1 MAANDYDVLV
11 IGAGLAGM
19 TAAMYASRYG
29 MRTGLMERMMGGAQ
43 IINIE
48 NIENFPGFPQ
58 GVSGAELGPAVQEQ
72 AMDAGAEFIMGE
84 VESISRDGDFKL
96 VETDSGGYRAKA
108 VIVAAGSSLRQL
120 GIPGEEEMF
129 GRGVSHC
136 ATCDGPLYMDQVVGV
151 VGGGDSAVDE
161 ALTLTE
167 YADRVLLF
175 HRRDQLRAH
184 QAIQDRLL
192 NNRKIEVVWNTVVEE
207 VLGEDTVTA
216 VRTRD
221 VATNAENAVS
231 LTGLFVY
238 VGLEPNSSLVSNL
251 VEVDNAGHIP
261 VNISMETPVAGL
273 YAVGDIRQNSVS
285 QLASA
290 VGDGATAAI
299 SAFNFIRTKGW

>member
-221 VATNAENAVS
+221 VATNAENIVS

-261 VNISMETPVAGL
+261 VSISMETPVAGL

>member
-84 VESISRDGDFKL
+84 VESISRDGEFKL

-108 VIVAAGSSLRQL
+108 VIVAAGSSLKQL

-136 ATCDGPLYMDQVVGV
+136 ATCDGPLYMGQVVGV

-221 VATNAENAVS
+221 VVTNAENVVS

-238 VGLEPNSSLVSNL
+238 VGLEPNSPLVSNL

-290 VGDGATAAI
+290 VGDGATAAV

>member
-167 YADRVLLF
+167 YAERVLLF

-221 VATNAENAVS
+221 VATNAENVVG

>member
-84 VESISRDGDFKL
+84 VESISRDGEFKL

-108 VIVAAGSSLRQL
+108 VIVAAGSSLKQL

-136 ATCDGPLYMDQVVGV
+136 ATCDGPLYMGQVVGV

-221 VATNAENAVS
+221 VVTNAENVVS

-290 VGDGATAAI
+290 VGDGATAAV